1 MIEAQQVL
9 APLSRAA
16 LVLVVTVNEGAEAA
30 AKTRDLCGDLSGLV
44 RSVGFRDLD
53 AQLSCVVGFG
63 AGVWPRIFDDVRP
76 PARLHPLPRIRGEK
90 HEAVSTPGDLVFHIR
105 AGRPDLCF
113 ELATQILTKLAGAVT
128 PVDETQGFRFFDFRD
143 LLGFV
148 DGTENPVGD
157 ASVKAA
163 LIGAEDPDFAGGSYL
178 VVQKY
183 LHDLDAW
190 NKLPVEAQNKVIGR
204 DKLSNVEMDDA
215 VTPSSAHRIL
225 TTIKDDDGNEI
236 KIMRDN
242 MPFGSPAAGEFGTYF
257 IGYAAS
263 PTVIEQML
271 RNMFIGDPAGNYDR
285 ILDFS
290 RAVTGNLFFVPSLA
304 LLDTLGDD

>member
-16 LVLVVTVNEGAEAA
+16 LVLVVTVDEGDDAA
-30 AKTRDLCGDLSGLV
+30 AKTKDLCGDLSGLV

-53 AQLSCVVGFG
+53 AQLSCVIGFG
-63 AGVWPRIFDDVRP
+63 SGVWDRIFDTPR
-76 PARLHPLPRIRGEK
+76 PARLHALPRIRGAK
-90 HEAVSTPGDLVFHIR
+90 HEAVSTPGDVVFHIR
-105 AGRPDLCF
+105 AARPDLCF
-113 ELATQILTKLAGAVT
+113 ELATQVLTRLAGAVT

-148 DGTENPVGD
+148 DGTENPTGD
-157 ASVKAA
+157 ASAKAA
-163 LIGAEDPDFAGGSYL
+163 LIGAEDPDFVGGSYL

-183 LHDLDAW
+183 LHNLDAW
-190 NKLPVEAQNKVIGR
+190 NALPVEEQNKVIGR

-225 TTIKDDDGNEI
+225 TTIKDADGTEI

-290 RAVTGNLFFVPSLA
+290 RAVTGNLFFVPALA
-304 LLDTLGDD
+304 LLDTLGDG

>member
-1 MIEAQQVL
+1 MIEPQAVL

-16 LVLVVTVNEGAEAA
+16 LVLVVTIHDGDEAA
-30 AKTRDLCGDLSGLV
+30 ARTRELCGDLSGLV
-44 RSVGFRDLD
+44 RSVGFRDLE

-63 AGVWPRIFDDVRP
+63 ADAWGRIFDTPR
-76 PARLHPLPRIRGEK
+76 PARLHRLPMIRGER
-90 HEAVSTPGDLVFHIR
+90 HEAPSTPGDVVFHIR

-113 ELATQILTKLAGAVT
+113 ELATLILSRLDGAAVA
-128 PVDETQGFRFFDFRD
+128 VDETQGFRFFDFRD

-148 DGTENPVGD
+148 DGTENPTGD
-157 ASVKAA
+157 ASAEAA
-163 LIGAEDPDFAGGSYL
+163 LIGADDPDFAGGSYL

-190 NKLPVEAQNKVIGR
+190 NKLPVEAQNRVIGR
-204 DKLSNVEMDDA
+204 DKLSNVEMPDA

-225 TTIKDDDGNEI
+225 TTIRDDDGNEI

-271 RNMFIGDPAGNYDR
+271 RNMFIGNPTGNYDR

-290 RAVTGNLFFVPSLA
+290 RATTGSLFFVPSLTM
-304 LLDTLGDD
+304 LDTLGD

>member
-1 MIEAQQVL
+1 MIEPQAVL

-16 LVLVVTVNEGAEAA
+16 LVLVVTVHDGDEAA
-30 AKTRDLCGDLSGLV
+30 SRTRDLCGDLSGLV

-63 AGVWPRIFDDVRP
+63 AAAWSRIFDS
-76 PARLHPLPRIRGEK
+76 PAPRRLHKLPAIRGEK
-90 HEAVSTPGDLVFHIR
+90 HEAPSTPGDVVFHIR

-113 ELATQILTKLAGAVT
+113 ELATQILTRLSGAAT

-148 DGTENPVGD
+148 DGTENPTGD
-157 ASVKAA
+157 ASAKAA

-190 NKLPVEAQNKVIGR
+190 NRLPVEAQNRVIGR
-204 DKLSNVEMDDA
+204 DKLSNVEMPDE
-215 VTPSSAHRIL
+215 VTPSSAHRML
-225 TTIKDDDGNEI
+225 TTIKDADGNEI

-271 RNMFIGDPAGNYDR
+271 RNMFIGDPTGNYDR

-290 RAVTGNLFFVPSLA
+290 RAVTGSLFFVPSLT
-304 LLDTLGDD
+304 LLDTLGDS

>member
-1 MIEAQQVL
+1 MIEPQAVL

-16 LVLVVTVNEGAEAA
+16 FVLVVTIEGGDDAA
-30 AKTRDLCGDLSGLV
+30 ARTRDLCGDLPGLV

-63 AGVWPRIFDDVRP
+63 VGAWNRIFDGP
-76 PARLHPLPRIRGEK
+76 KPARLHVLPTIRGAK

-113 ELATQILTKLAGAVT
+113 ELATQILTRLDGAARA
-128 PVDETQGFRFFDFRD
+128 VDETQGFRFFDFRD
-143 LLGFV
+143 LLGYV
-148 DGTENPVGD
+148 DGTENPTGP

-163 LIGAEDPDFAGGSYL
+163 LIDSEDPDFEGGSYL

-183 LHDLDAW
+183 LHNLSAW
-190 NKLPVEAQNKVIGR
+190 NELSVEEQNTVIGR
-204 DKLSNVEMDDA
+204 DKLSNVELDDDA
-215 VTPSSAHRIL
+215 IPSSAHRLL
-225 TTIKDDDGNEI
+225 TTIKDADGTEL

-242 MPFGSPAAGEFGTYF
+242 MPFGSPAKGEFGTYF
-257 IGYAAS
+257 IGYAARPS
-263 PTVIEQML
+263 VIEQML

-290 RAVTGNLFFVPSLA
+290 RAVTGNLFFVPSKTF
-304 LLDTLGDD
+304 LDALGD

>member
-16 LVLVVTVNEGAEAA
+16 FVLVVTVNEGDDAA

-53 AQLSCVVGFG
+53 AELSCVVGFG
-63 AGVWPRIFDDVRP
+63 ARVWDRIFDTP
-76 PARLHPLPRIRGEK
+76 PPKRLHPLPHIRGAK
-90 HEAVSTPGDLVFHIR
+90 HEVVSTPGDVVFHIR

-113 ELATQILTKLAGAVT
+113 ELATQILTRLAGAVT
-128 PVDETQGFRFFDFRD
+128 AVDETQGFRFFDFRD

-148 DGTENPVGD
+148 DGSENPTGER
-157 ASVKAA
+157 SVKAA
-163 LIGAEDPDFAGGSYL
+163 LIGDEDPDFAGGSYL

-183 LHDLDAW
+183 LHDLAAW
-190 NKLPVEAQNKVIGR
+190 NALPVEQQNNVIGR

-215 VTPSSAHRIL
+215 VTPTSAHRVL
-225 TTIKDDDGNEI
+225 TTIKDADGNEI

-242 MPFGSPAAGEFGTYF
+242 MPFGRPAKGEFGTYF

-290 RAVTGNLFFVPSLA
+290 RAVTGNLFFVPSLG

>member
-1 MIEAQQVL
+1 MIEPQAVL

-16 LVLVVTVNEGAEAA
+16 LVLVVTVHDGEEQRV
-30 AKTRDLCGDLSGLV
+30 RDLCGDLSGLV
-44 RSVGFRDLD
+44 RAVGFRDLE

-63 AGVWPRIFDDVRP
+63 ARVWPRLFDTTP
-76 PARLHPLPRIRGEK
+76 PARLHPLPHIRGER
-90 HEAVSTPGDLVFHIR
+90 HEAVSTPGDVVFHIR

-113 ELATQILTKLAGAVT
+113 ELATQILARLDGAVT
-128 PVDETQGFRFFDFRD
+128 AVDEVQGFRFFDFRD

-148 DGTENPVGD
+148 DGTENPTGD
-157 ASVKAA
+157 ASAVAA
-163 LIGAEDPDFAGGSYL
+163 LIGDDDRESAGGSYL

-183 LHDLDAW
+183 LHDLAAW
-190 NKLPVEAQNKVIGR
+190 NKLPIEQQNRIIGR
-204 DKLSNVEMDDA
+204 DKLSNVELDDD

-225 TTIKDDDGNEI
+225 TTITDDEGNEI

-257 IGYAAS
+257 IGYAKS

-271 RNMFIGDPAGNYDR
+271 RNMFIGNPAGNYDR

-290 RAVTGNLFFVPSLA
+290 KAVTGNLFFVPSQTFV
-304 LLDTLGDD
+304 DSFGD

>member
-1 MIEAQQVL
+1 MIEPQAVL

-16 LVLVVTVNEGAEAA
+16 VVLVVTVHEGDEAA
-30 AKTRDLCGDLSGLV
+30 ARTRDLCGDLSGLV
-44 RSVGFRDLD
+44 RSVGFRDLE

-63 AGVWPRIFDDVRP
+63 VDAWSRIFDTP
-76 PARLHPLPRIRGEK
+76 QPARLHRLPHIRGER
-90 HEAVSTPGDLVFHIR
+90 HEAPSTPGDLVFHIR

-113 ELATQILTKLAGAVT
+113 ELATQILTRLNGAAVA
-128 PVDETQGFRFFDFRD
+128 VDETQGFRFFDFRD

-148 DGTENPVGD
+148 DGTENPTGD
-157 ASVKAA
+157 ASAKAA
-163 LIGAEDPDFAGGSYL
+163 LIGADDPDFAGGSYL

-190 NKLPVEAQNKVIGR
+190 NKLPVEAQNRVIGR
-204 DKLSNVEMDDA
+204 DKLSNVEMPDD

-225 TTIKDDDGNEI
+225 TTIRDDEGNEI

-271 RNMFIGDPAGNYDR
+271 RNMFIGDPTGNYDR

-290 RAVTGNLFFVPSLA
+290 RAVTGSLFFVPSLTM
-304 LLDTLGDD
+304 LDTLGD